1 MTGTLTSYFGDLA
14 RLFDT
19 LEIRNAA
26 GGLLPIEEGARA
38 ALDLIRSTK
47 TNRCKAMVV
56 GNGGSAA
63 IASHFQND
71 LCKSVGMHALVFTE
85 QPLLTALANDDGYPT
100 AYQSL
105 VKLWAAPGDLLI
117 AISSSGRSE
126 NILRSVHSAREAGC
140 RVLTMSGFAADNPLR
155 QTGDVNFY
163 VPSREYGPVEIV
175 HAALAQYLADML
187 KINSC
192 VK

>member
-1 MTGTLTSYFGDLA
+1 MTGTLASYLGNLTK
-14 RLFDT
+14 LFNS

-26 GGLLPIEEGARA
+26 GQLLPVEEGARA
-38 ALDLIRSTK
+38 ALRLIRSTK
-47 TNRCKAMVV
+47 TGGCKAMVI

-63 IASHFQND
+63 IASHLQND
-71 LCKSVGMHALVFTE
+71 LCKSVGMRTLVFTE
-85 QPLLTALANDDGYPT
+85 QPLLTALANDDGYQT

-126 NILRSVHSAREAGC
+126 NILRSVRSAREAGC
-140 RVLTMSGFAADNPLR
+140 RVITLSAFTPDNPLR

-163 VPSREYGPVEIV
+163 VPSPSYGPVEVV
-175 HAALAQYLADML
+175 HAALAQYLTDML
-187 KINSC
+187 KINLPP
-192 VK
+192 K